1 MSNSDSLKLKLVD
14 FKFKNSNNEIQRIKS
29 LSREDELNL
38 NSLLLKLHKD
48 GITQIQTSIL
58 D

>member
-14 FKFKNSNNEIQRIKS
+14 FKFKNSNNEIQYVKS
-29 LSREDELNL
+29 LSREDELKL

-48 GITQIQTSIL
+48 GITQIQISIL